1 MKLFSFLRAPVLCAF
16 AFLLAPAHGELSFQE
31 DVNAHLEKTF
41 NPEAP
46 GLAVLVAR
54 DGRVVFT
61 RGFGL
66 ANVAEKIEI
75 TPETKFRIGSISKQ
89 FTAAAIVRLAEQGKL
104 TLEDSL
110 AKFFP
115 DFPHGHEVT
124 LRHLLTHTSG
134 VHSYTDKPEFLKH
147 VGDPVESMQLIASFR
162 DDPPDFAPGAGF
174 HYSNSGYFLLG
185 EIVRQV
191 SGKPLAEYLR
201 EQFFE
206 PLAMKDTGVFVNRTP
221 PPVMARGYS
230 WNAGKFEPALD
241 WDMSWAGGAGALYS
255 TVGDLF
261 RWNEA
266 LFGGHVMS
274 EASFRAAITPVALP
288 PNVDGMKY
296 GYGLTMYELK
306 GLPVIGHGGGLN
318 GWASQLL
325 RLPDQRCT
333 VVALGN
339 SLPPHPGQAP
349 TEICQF
355 LAEKLLAAEIAKVP
369 EPTED
374 KSIDPKEFPAFAG
387 RYDYHTGVM
396 TVTVEDDALFAQL
409 TGQPKFRIF
418 PKARDEF
425 FWKVVDAHVLFQR
438 NEKGEVIAARHT
450 QNGNIFQAPRLRDDV
465 VALKPE
471 QLDALVGQYQY
482 APEVILTVTREGAQ
496 LLAQVTGQP
505 QFPIF
510 AKSADEF
517 EWRVVEAKIRFFKN
531 GEGKVTKAIHT
542 QNGAAVDALK
552 IK

>member
-1 MKLFSFLRAPVLCAF
+1 MKLFFFLRAPVFCAF
-16 AFLLAPAHGELSFQE
+16 ALLFAPARGELSFQE
-31 DVNAHLEKTF
+31 EVTANLEKTF

-46 GLAVLVAR
+46 GVAVLVAR
-54 DGRVVFT
+54 DGKVVFT

-66 ANVAEKIEI
+66 ADVAQKKEI

-89 FTAAAIVRLAEQGKL
+89 FTAAAIVRLSEQGRL

-110 AKFFP
+110 AKFIP

-147 VGDPVESMQLIASFR
+147 VGEAVDAVQLIASFR

-185 EIVRQV
+185 EIIRQV

-206 PLAMKDTGVFVNRTP
+206 PLAMKDTGVFVNNTP
-221 PPVMARGYS
+221 PSTMARGYS

-288 PNVDGMKY
+288 PNVDGMNY
-296 GYGLTMYELK
+296 GYGLIMYELK
-306 GLPVIGHGGGLN
+306 GLPVTGHGGGLN
-318 GWASQLL
+318 GWSSQLL
-325 RLPDQRCT
+325 RFPDQRCT

-339 SLPPHPGQAP
+339 SLPPHPRQAP

-355 LAEKLLAAEIAKVP
+355 LVEKLLAADIARVP
-369 EPTED
+369 PPSED

-387 RYDYHTGVM
+387 RYDYHSGVM
-396 TVTVEDDALFAQL
+396 TVTVEGDALFAQL

-418 PKARDEF
+418 PKSRDEF
-425 FWKVVDAHVLFQR
+425 FWKVADAHVLFQR

-450 QNGNIFQAPRLRDDV
+450 QNGNTFQAPRLRDDAM
-465 VALKPE
+465 ALKPE
-471 QLDALVGQYQY
+471 QLDAFLGQYQY
-482 APEVILTVTREGAQ
+482 APEVILTITREGAQ
-496 LLAQVTGQP
+496 LLAQLTGQP
-505 QFPIF
+505 HFPIF

-517 EWRVVEAKIRFFKN
+517 EWRVVEAKIRFVKN
-531 GEGKVTKAIHT
+531 DAGQVTKAIHA
-542 QNGAAVDALK
+542 QNGTTVEAPK